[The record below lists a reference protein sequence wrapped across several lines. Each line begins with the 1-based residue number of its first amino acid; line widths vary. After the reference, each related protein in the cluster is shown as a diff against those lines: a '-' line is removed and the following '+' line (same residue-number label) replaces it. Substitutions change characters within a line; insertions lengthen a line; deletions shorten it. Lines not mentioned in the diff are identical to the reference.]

1 MSLPSTQRRVE
12 AITSARGL
20 VERVRASQADR
31 EALRIRGAGT
41 RAWLHP
47 VDARPDCT
55 ELQLRGLSGVEWI
68 DAEDRTCRVAA
79 GTTLTELDAAL
90 AEHQLILPWLD
101 AGSGT
106 VGGAFLSG
114 APSLCGAAWG
124 MPRDQVLGAA
134 WVLPDG
140 RSIESGTRVV
150 KSVAGYDLTRLFLG
164 SRGRLAACTA
174 LTLRLRP
181 RPERWFLSTE
191 RGGQTDACWLNLSL
205 PDAEGWN
212 SLQVWSDPLAVPK
225 GTQTEELDEKGLR
238 EQVLAPLAEKLQLQR
253 CWTVEKEPRLNSDLV
268 LHDEAQSLSVRSAPQ
283 PRSWPHPDSPWL
295 ARVQA
300 VCARNA
306 VLSAVG
312 LLRRA
317 LL

>member
-1 MSLPSTQRRVE
+1 MSPSSTERRIETVD
-12 AITSARGL
+12 SVRGL
-20 VERVRASQADR
+20 VERVRASQADG

-79 GTTLTELDAAL
+79 GTALTELDAAL

-101 AGSGT
+101 AGTGT

-164 SRGRLAACTA
+164 SRGRLAACTT

-191 RGGQTDACWLNLSL
+191 HGAQADACWLNLRL
-205 PDAEGWN
+205 PDAEGWS
-212 SLQVWSDPLAVPK
+212 SLRVWSDPLAVPE
-225 GTQTEELDEKGLR
+225 GMQAEELDEAGLR
-238 EQVLAPLAEKLQLQR
+238 QRVLAPLAEKLPLQR
-253 CWTVEKEPRLNSDLV
+253 SWAAETEPRPDADLV
-268 LHDEAQSLSVRSAPQ
+268 LYDAAQSLSVRSVPHGGGW
-283 PRSWPHPDSPWL
+283 PRPNSPWL
-295 ARVQA
+295 ASVQA
-300 VCARNA
+300 VCARGA
-306 VLSAVG
+306 VPFGGSTA
-312 LLRRA
+312 
-317 LL
+317 